1 MICTRSVTNKKYNDF
16 DCYDS
21 DDEMIDSDYV
31 SEDEED
37 DLNDPDYV
45 PKEDEEHEEDEE
57 DLNDPDYI
65 PNEDD
70 EDEDDEEYEYD
81 CIHKKNYKNGS
92 IWTND
97 EDYRLS
103 ILISCNCFNYENL
116 SYIFQRSEDAI
127 KARIVK
133 KIIFPKYSKK
143 YLNDNMDRLCKIYV
157 ISKEDMVRYIKYT
170 ESSCDSKKYNY
181 NENKYNKV
189 SFM

>member
-45 PKEDEEHEEDEE
+45 PKEDEEDEE

-70 EDEDDEEYEYD
+70 EDDEDKEYEYD
-81 CIHKKNYKNGS
+81 YIHKKNYKNGS

-103 ILISCNCFNYENL
+103 VLISCNCFNYENL

-143 YLNDNMDRLCKIYV
+143 YLNDNIDRLCKIYF

>member
-16 DCYDS
+16 DYYDS
-21 DDEMIDSDYV
+21 DDEMIDSDYI

-45 PKEDEEHEEDEE
+45 PKKDEEHEEHEE

-70 EDEDDEEYEYD
+70 EDDEEYD

-103 ILISCNCFNYENL
+103 VLISCNCFNYENL

-143 YLNDNMDRLCKIYV
+143 YLNDNMDRLCKIYF
-157 ISKEDMVRYIKYT
+157 INKEDMVRYIKYA

-181 NENKYNKV
+181 NKNKYNKV

>member
-21 DDEMIDSDYV
+21 DDEMNDPDYI
-31 SEDEED
+31 SEDEDED
-37 DLNDPDYV
+37 DLNDPDYI
-45 PKEDEEHEEDEE
+45 PDEDKDEDEDEE
-57 DLNDPDYI
+57 D
-65 PNEDD
+65 EK
-70 EDEDDEEYEYD
+70 YEYD
-81 CIHKKNYKNGS
+81 YIYKKNYKNGS
-92 IWTND
+92 IWTNE

-103 ILISCNCFNYENL
+103 ILISANCFNYENIA
-116 SYIFQRSEDAI
+116 YIFQRSEDAI

-143 YLNDNMDRLCKIYV
+143 YLNDNMNRLCKIYN
-157 ISKEDMVRYIKYT
+157 INNEDMVRYIKYA